1 MYEDMLTQAE
11 PGCDVGGLRS
21 DTSRLPRI
29 GVTRLMGPHNCP
41 ITARMKEVCENARPG
56 GAVPSQSSVTRY
68 QTGGGQEPIEQRVLV
83 LLHSDLDLEMAGSAL
98 SWSAVL

>member
-1 MYEDMLTQAE
+1 MEPVAFSCMYEDMITQAE

-68 QTGGGQEPIEQRVLV
+68 QTGGG
-83 LLHSDLDLEMAGSAL
+83 AGADRAKSPCA
-98 SWSAVL
+98 SS